1 MAESDIAVNLQAT
14 ALAAML
20 ESSRMPH
27 EVAAYRGALTPRSWT
42 RQKRK

>member
-27 EVAAYRGALTPRSWT
+27 ELPLTEGR
-42 RQKRK
+42 